1 MLLLLIQEQE
11 NTLEEKVKKNNN
23 LNENQQG
30 ESLSLNLEELKE
42 LFNLLKE
49 CKINEFELEKPGLKI
64 KIKQGAE
71 RIVQVSEGIE
81 LKTQAEKSVLP
92 IEVIEKTKPIDESLE
107 EEKIELHYITSPMV
121 GTFYR
126 APSPGAEPFV
136 DIGDK
141 IKAGQVVGIIEA
153 MKIMNEIE
161 ADVDGE
167 VVAIYVGNAEPVE
180 FGQKIIALKPIRVL

>member
-1 MLLLLIQEQE
+1 MDEKAKNKIQ
-11 NTLEEKVKKNNN
+11 NNN
-23 LNENQQG
+23 SENQQR

-49 CKINEFELEKPGLKI
+49 WKINEFELEKPGLKI
-64 KIKQGAE
+64 KIKQE
-71 RIVQVSEGIE
+71 TED
-81 LKTQAEKSVLP
+81 
-92 IEVIEKTKPIDESLE
+92 KTKRVESINLQNKIDKEAVQE
-107 EEKIELHYITSPMV
+107 EIVRSEAIEISEEQKAELHYITSPMV

-126 APSPGAEPFV
+126 APGPGAEPFV

-161 ADVDGE
+161 ADAEGE

-180 FGQKIIALKPIRVL
+180 FGQRIIALKPSTIKEGI

>member
-1 MLLLLIQEQE
+1 LD
-11 NTLEEKVKKNNN
+11 EKLKNKIKNNN
-23 LNENQQG
+23 SENQI

-64 KIKQGAE
+64 KIKQE
-71 RIVQVSEGIE
+71 TEGIAKRVE
-81 LKTQAEKSVLP
+81 SINLQTN
-92 IEVIEKTKPIDESLE
+92 IEKEAIPVEAMKSEATEVSE
-107 EEKIELHYITSPMV
+107 EEKTELHYITSPMV

-161 ADVDGE
+161 ADADGE

-180 FGQKIIALKPIRVL
+180 FGQRIIALKPPTMKEGL